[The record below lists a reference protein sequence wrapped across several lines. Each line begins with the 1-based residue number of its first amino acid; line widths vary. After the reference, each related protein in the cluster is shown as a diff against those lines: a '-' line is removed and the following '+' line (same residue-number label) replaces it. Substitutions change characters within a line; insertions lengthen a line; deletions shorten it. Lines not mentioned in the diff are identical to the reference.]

1 MKVPNLYYPIA
12 LILIIIFAGVVMYGG
27 YIKPQQV
34 NLAKYQELCT
44 QYLKAPAGTYTQDQM
59 QLLVEKINYLFP
71 SPAAQLSVPAE
82 RDLKT
87 CAVQL
92 AEQLKQH
99 K

>member
-1 MKVPNLYYPIA
+1 
-12 LILIIIFAGVVMYGG
+12 MYGG

-44 QYLKAPAGTYTQDQM
+44 RYLKAPAGTYTRDQM

-82 RDLKT
+82 HDLKT

-92 AEQLKQH
+92 AAQLKQH
-99 K
+99 Q